1 MKVQVRFYTWDSRY
15 KVAGAF
21 DSLREARAR
30 RRLPYLERVHRC
42 AVWPVP
48 EALDPGG
55 CRRELRPEQHAQAR
69 GDGGRAAKRASS
81 AEGAPAA
88 CRRPSPWTDVSGG
101 SYRLDRAGVEAAW
114 G

>member
-1 MKVQVRFYTWDSRY
+1 LKVQVRFYTWDGDY

-30 RRLPYLERVHRC
+30 LRLPYLERVHRC

-48 EALDPGG
+48 EALGPGG

-69 GDGGRAAKRASS
+69 GDGGGATERAFC

-88 CRRPSPWTDVSGG
+88 CRRP
-101 SYRLDRAGVEAAW
+101 
-114 G
+114 